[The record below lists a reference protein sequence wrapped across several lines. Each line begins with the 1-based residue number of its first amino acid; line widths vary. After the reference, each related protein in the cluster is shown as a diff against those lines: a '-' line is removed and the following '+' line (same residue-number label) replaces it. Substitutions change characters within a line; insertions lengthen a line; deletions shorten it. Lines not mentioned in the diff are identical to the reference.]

1 MRPSKVFVI
10 VFLTNHALHNL
21 RAVSSGDKE
30 GNDGTGADTDIVDPE
45 SAGGSVQNCP
55 NSASQKT
62 GKQWDN
68 YLKQL
73 DGAKR
78 QRTKKTE
85 LLDIFLKCFYGM
97 EMSVKVAFD

>member
-1 MRPSKVFVI
+1 MI
-10 VFLTNHALHNL
+10 VFLANHALHDL
-21 RAVSSGDKE
+21 GAVSSGDKE

-55 NSASQKT
+55 DGASQKT

-73 DGAKR
+73 DDAKR
-78 QRTKKTE
+78 QRTKETE